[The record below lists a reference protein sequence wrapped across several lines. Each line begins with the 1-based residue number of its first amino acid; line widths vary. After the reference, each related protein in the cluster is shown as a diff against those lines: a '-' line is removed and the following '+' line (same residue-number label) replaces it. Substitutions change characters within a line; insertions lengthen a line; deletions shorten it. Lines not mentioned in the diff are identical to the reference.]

1 MTAAAR
7 GCAPPPAACGP
18 AASAAHDAA
27 SASDSTSAS
36 QHEVAQQSQQSA
48 HDAGIDSTQ
57 PAGGA
62 DADESFSATQLA
74 PAIVPA
80 ARFTLNGGVDGSH
93 DGVPPQQFQLPA
105 EHGERLGFARKI
117 AGGEERD
124 GGTIYLTACNTLGIS
139 RTNGS
144 VQFDERRGVV
154 LHRLVRDGIP
164 TFHNG
169 ALLHEA
175 SATLAHGD
183 TIGFGSTNRLAPT
196 AETVTYTADLSSLGR
211 LGTSDAQRM
220 PPPALS
226 RAPAAGASAETRW
239 VYYQPAE
246 GAPAPGRHA
255 PLPVG
260 GVTTRCHVGAHSQP
274 QAR

>member
-1 MTAAAR
+1 M
-7 GCAPPPAACGP
+7 
-18 AASAAHDAA
+18 
-27 SASDSTSAS
+27 
-36 QHEVAQQSQQSA
+36 
-48 HDAGIDSTQ
+48 
-57 PAGGA
+57 
-62 DADESFSATQLA
+62 
-74 PAIVPA
+74 PA

-139 RTNGS
+139 RANGS

-175 SATLAHGD
+175 SATLAHSD
-183 TIGFGSTNRLAPT
+183 TIGFGSSNRLAPT

-246 GAPAPGRHA
+246 GAPAAAHA
-255 PLPVG
+255 G
-260 GVTTRCHVGAHSQP
+260 EQQQVGAERRRGERGGRKRKRPDGGSSGGEHAAAAPSLADSAEDAVRRERAALVQGMRGEP
-274 QAR
+274 KRIALRALEMLSAAGC